1 MLGPAVFALLSFLA
15 PQGAPSKSADDVE
28 SVLSA
33 LKTEDAAAR
42 RAALDRLHRLGSPA
56 VPAALRVLEN
66 AAPNPAERVAGLVK
80 QLSSKG
86 WKERDGAMQELSRLG
101 RSARAALEEH
111 AGAADPEVAWRVRA
125 ALADIQDKAGRDE
138 QLEEIRAT
146 ALCEFLGEAGDG
158 RAAPTLLR
166 ILLSGAPE
174 QRAELKRRA
183 AEALGLLR
191 PALSTAQAEEAAGRV
206 LSMLERAAAA
216 RERSLLVKTLA
227 GLRSPACVRPLEAL
241 LADRSEK
248 NVNLKRNC
256 MAALAASGDPR
267 GLRAVIEALSAEDVY
282 VRQGA
287 AAILEEASGERPGFD
302 PRAPAADRRA
312 AVERFRAWWSK
323 KFGRPWD

>member
-1 MLGPAVFALLSFLA
+1 MSFPAVLSFFLLSSLQAPPAEDVEALLA
-15 PQGAPSKSADDVE
+15 G
-28 SVLSA
+28 
-33 LKTEDAAAR
+33 LKTEDASAR
-42 RAALDRLHRLGSPA
+42 RAAFGKLLRLGPAA
-56 VPAALRVLEN
+56 VPAALRVLED
-66 AAPNPAERVAGLVK
+66 AAPNPSERVALLVK
-80 QLSSKG
+80 KLSSRA
-86 WKERDGAMQELSRLG
+86 WKERDGAMEELSRLG
-101 RSARAALEEH
+101 RAARAALEEH

-138 QLEEIRAT
+138 LLEEIRAT

-158 RAAPTLLR
+158 RAVPTLLR
-166 ILLSGAPE
+166 VLAAGAPE

-183 AEALGLLR
+183 AEALGKLR
-191 PALSTAQAEEAAGRV
+191 AKLGPAQADEAAARV
-206 LSMLERAAAA
+206 LSMLERTAPAKDK
-216 RERSLLVKTLA
+216 SLLVKALA

-287 AAILEEASGERPGFD
+287 AAVLEEASGERPGFD
-302 PRAPAADRRA
+302 PRAAGPENRA
-312 AVERFRAWWSK
+312 AIDAFRAWWSK
-323 KFGRPWD
+323 KFNRPWE